1 MSKQIITK
9 RLLPLLSQLL
19 KNMGV
24 EELHLF
30 VRFCNVTGLFPFRMV
45 LDQSTR
51 KFKRLKGQY
60 SLVNWWF
67 IFLSIGRIFCVTVF
81 IYMNYDFKF

>member
-1 MSKQIITK
+1 MS
-9 RLLPLLSQLL
+9 
-19 KNMGV
+19 V
-24 EELHLF
+24 EELQLF
-30 VRFCNVTGLFPFRMV
+30 FQFSNVSGLIPFRMV
-45 LDQSTR
+45 LDQSTG
-51 KFKRLKGQY
+51 KFKWLKGHH